1 MFARTPKQRE
11 MLKRALNRR
20 KQLLEALEA
29 RVHAYLL
36 KVETD
41 IETQVQLFERQQ
53 QELQQPPLDDLERMA
68 LQDAI
73 LASLEADIE
82 ANLQQAQERASRL
95 ESSIHWET
103 NSMEPSVV
111 CLTASLPSYTG
122 GAASSSVVCLTAS
135 LPSYA
140 GGAASSSVVC
150 LTALPPSFN
159 QQTDSWQE
167 QRCKRVGD
175 YYKLAE
181 TERREEEII
190 AHICL
195 QEQSPTLR
203 QKLEVQL
210 QEGLAKQRDVKFDL
224 TMELVT
230 QVLNLGES
238 AEDEAKFQSLCLQL
252 QALSA
257 RPIALQLLHEKV
269 DTAIETEIKRIE
281 KERRC
286 QELPA
291 LDEPAKELLRVRL
304 IHARE
309 LELDAAIEQAEVA
322 LLAMQR
328 KERVSRVRLAELHA
342 LMSSLL
348 HD

>member
-11 MLKRALNRR
+11 MLKRALNRC

-41 IETQVQLFERQQ
+41 IETQVQLFEQQQ
-53 QELQQPPLDDLERMA
+53 QELQQPPLDDLKRMA

-111 CLTASLPSYTG
+111 CLTASLPSY
-122 GAASSSVVCLTAS
+122 
-135 LPSYA
+135 A

-150 LTALPPSFN
+150 LMALPPSFN

-291 LDEPAKELLRVRL
+291 LDEPAKELLRVQL